1 MRMRSKNLISWP
13 KLNDK
18 GGDLSK
24 SWYVEY
30 SYRVGDKVYRRRE
43 SNGLCKGT
51 RKERLAAANLLI
63 KKYTQILE
71 SGAYL
76 TDVNAFE
83 PVREQDM
90 FKPEAQR
97 FHEHEKSLKMRN
109 ITTKYMDSIKASLK
123 PSSIRTYQGELNIFI
138 DWVETKLDDK
148 SSVDITRE
156 DLLPFFDHLVL
167 SKEEGGRGLC
177 HKTVSKYLQRLTEF
191 YEWMNE
197 RGYCDHQPVTNIKNR
212 GKHVDCAPA
221 PFEQDERTRL
231 KNAIATRDPWL
242 WLACE
247 LIYQCAIRPGE
258 IRLIQIKDIQL
269 DRKVICI
276 RSEVAKNKKT
286 QEVGL
291 PENIIE
297 QMQNLGV
304 FSYGQELYLFG
315 SRWVPNLKP
324 IGTTTLRQRFLV
336 YKRELKISDD
346 RKLYSWKHT
355 GAIVA
360 VDNGMDVMELK
371 DHMRHESVATTMQY
385 MKKRTRRVHVAE
397 KFIAAI

>member
-1 MRMRSKNLISWP
+1 MRSKNLIGWP

-24 SWYVEY
+24 AWYVEY

-43 SNGLCKGT
+43 SNGLCRGT
-51 RKERLAAANLLI
+51 RKERLAVAGLLI
-63 KKYTQILE
+63 RRFTKILE
-71 SGAYL
+71 DGTYL
-76 TDVNAFE
+76 SNPNAFE
-83 PVREQDM
+83 PVRENDLY
-90 FKPEAQR
+90 KPEAKR
-97 FHEHEKSLKMRN
+97 FHAQEKALKMRN
-109 ITTKYMDSIKASLK
+109 IIPKYMKSIKASLK
-123 PSSIRTYQGELNIFI
+123 QSSIRTYQGEMNIFQ

-148 SSVDITRE
+148 CSADITRE
-156 DLLPFFDHLVL
+156 DLLPFFDYLVMP
-167 SKEEGGRGLC
+167 KKDGGRGLC
-177 HKTVSKYLQRLTEF
+177 HKTVSKYLQRLKEF
-191 YEWMNE
+191 YDWMNE
-197 RGYCDHQPVTNIKNR
+197 RGYCEHQPVTNIKNR

-221 PFEQDERTRL
+221 PFEKDERLRL

-258 IRLIQIKDIQL
+258 IRLIQIKDIL
-269 DRKVICI
+269 LNRKVISI
-276 RSEVAKNKKT
+276 RSSVAKNKKT
-286 QEVGL
+286 QTVGI
-291 PENIIE
+291 PDNIIE
-297 QMQNLGV
+297 QMQHLGV
-304 FSYGQELYLFG
+304 FSYEPDLYLFG
-315 SRWVPNLKP
+315 SRWVPNVKP

-336 YKRELKISDD
+336 YKRELGISDD